1 MNLAARNTK
10 MPGKEADQVAIGLAV
25 DGRRGQPDLQT
36 LAMGAI
42 QGVCLGAGLD
52 MNGQQQVFSI
62 PLVPRWCSQCVLRY
76 PAVMWPLFRQP
87 GAAGVRC
94 DAGSPCLGS
103 LMP

>member
-42 QGVCLGAGLD
+42 QGVCRGAGLD

-62 PLVPRWCSQCVLRY
+62 PLVPRCIQRVLRY
-76 PAVMWPLFRQP
+76 PALMRPVCRQP
-87 GAAGVRC
+87 GAAGVRR
-94 DAGSPCLGS
+94 DAGSPCVGS